1 MIDRQI
7 IRDTAGR
14 VFRSDDL
21 AAMEKENAAEFLREN
36 PALGNPHMVRCPWCH
51 ATTMLFRDEDLG
63 SFTRSGR
70 GWRCDKCNEHA
81 ASQEVKF

>member
-1 MIDRQI
+1 MDRQV

-21 AAMEKENAAEFLREN
+21 VGAERENAAQFLRDN

-51 ATTMLFRDEDLG
+51 ETTMLFRDEDLG
-63 SFTRSGR
+63 VFIRTRR
-70 GWRCDKCNEHA
+70 GWRCTPCDDHA
-81 ASQEVKF
+81 ASQEVRF